1 MVWLFNVEIQLVK
14 LAKGKLPLWIEQTGN
29 TILKVER
36 LHLFWPELSFVQSQ
50 VWDCIYAWVCVAC
63 QEWAKLHIIYC
74 PKIIKTQLLFL
85 FFLFIWAEKTA
96 RLVSFYIRSRS
107 DDWSRRRC
115 SSEPES
121 NRGPL
126 THESHALTAVLPT
139 PRWGDSETA
148 SKTKIFSNVA
158 LNYHLWDNYCWLS
171 LWHFKFPSLVIKARS
186 PIEIMISRINLF
198 ETATSCCSIN
208 FFSMLKL
215 RLACCSK
222 LFKVRK
228 LIQN

>member
-96 RLVSFYIRSRS
+96 RLVSFFPKPI
-107 DDWSRRRC
+107 WWLITKKMQQWAGI
-115 SSEPES
+115 EPRTSNSWVPRS
-121 NRGPL
+121 NRCA
-126 THESHALTAVLPT
+126 THP
-139 PRWGDSETA
+139 
-148 SKTKIFSNVA
+148 
-158 LNYHLWDNYCWLS
+158 
-171 LWHFKFPSLVIKARS
+171 
-186 PIEIMISRINLF
+186 
-198 ETATSCCSIN
+198 
-208 FFSMLKL
+208 
-215 RLACCSK
+215 
-222 LFKVRK
+222 KVGW
-228 LIQN
+228 QWNCF